1 MASKK
6 KNFPLRLDPSV
17 YEALERWASDEF
29 RSVNG
34 HMEFLLREALREAG
48 RLPSTR
54 RRTSPEAGSKP
65 ILPQGDSTTSA
76 ED

>member
-6 KNFPLRLDPSV
+6 KSFPLRLDPSV

-48 RLPSTR
+48 RLPSIR
-54 RRTSPEAGSKP
+54 RQTSPEPVSEP
-65 ILPQGDSTTSA
+65 IHPQVDPSIEG
-76 ED
+76 